1 MSLINNSPKI
11 DYIDSFKFKHPF
23 TCMIAGPTQSGKTTI
38 LQKFLSECDNGLV
51 EPKPDCIYYCYSRW
65 QKAYDDIRKNRN
77 FSNSGHKSLIYFQE
91 GLPDIGQFN
100 SFKNNILI
108 LDDLMGECGK
118 DKNILNI
125 FTTDSHHMNISVIFL
140 TQNIFSQERYSRT
153 ISLNCQYLILTKNP
167 RDKLQLIILAKQMF
181 PASTKFFAE
190 AYEDAVTKK
199 NFGYL
204 LIDLNQITNDENRV
218 QTGIFN
224 NEERI
229 IYRKNKF

>member
-1 MSLINNSPKI
+1 
-11 DYIDSFKFKHPF
+11 
-23 TCMIAGPTQSGKTTI
+23 
-38 LQKFLSECDNGLV
+38 
-51 EPKPDCIYYCYSRW
+51 
-65 QKAYDDIRKNRN
+65 
-77 FSNSGHKSLIYFQE
+77 
-91 GLPDIGQFN
+91 
-100 SFKNNILI
+100 
-108 LDDLMGECGK
+108 
-118 DKNILNI
+118 
-125 FTTDSHHMNISVIFL
+125 MNISVIFV
-140 TQNIFSQERYSRT
+140 TQNIFSQEKYSRT